1 MSTDIANYSQEIK
14 TILQNDLMPI
24 FHMLDKSVWVIG
36 FILLVLGVHRLKHHQ
51 GSNNHRYHSPLATA
65 FYILGGVLFMGFG
78 PELIMI
84 SQSTFGGQGAIAFL
98 KNPINPIN
106 YYVKILPNAGN
117 DINQMSMD
125 LMYAVLLIIGTF
137 SFVRGF
143 LLMIKLGEGGQEAT
157 FPKAITHI
165 LAGAVAINFEIIYHM
180 IQSFI

>member
-1 MSTDIANYSQEIK
+1 MSTDIASYSQEI
-14 TILQNDLMPI
+14 TQILKNDLVPI
-24 FHMLDKSVWVIG
+24 FHMLDQSVWVIG
-36 FILLVLGVHRLKHHQ
+36 FVLLVIGVHRLKHHQ

-65 FYILGGVLFMGFG
+65 FYVVGGVLFMGFG

-106 YYVKILPNAGN
+106 YYVKILPKAGG
-117 DINQMSMD
+117 DINQLSLD
-125 LMYAVLLIIGTF
+125 LMYAVLVIIGTF
-137 SFVRGF
+137 AFVRGF

-165 LAGAVAINFEIIYHM
+165 LAGAVAINFQVIYHM
-180 IQSFI
+180 MQSFI